1 MQLTPPAGQHRG
13 TINIA
18 VNWELNYWATRL
30 GLTPDQLIVVVAE
43 VGNNLSDVRDAVFGP
58 APRGFGE
65 APVERNHRDPLADT
79 GSSRKQ

>member
-1 MQLTPPAGQHRG
+1 MHLTPPAALHSG

-18 VNWELNYWATRL
+18 VTWELNYWATRL
-30 GLTPDQLIVVVAE
+30 GLTPDELIIVVAE
-43 VGNNLSDVRDAVFGP
+43 VGNNLTDVREAVFGP

-65 APVERNHRDPLADT
+65 TPVERRRHDPLAGT

>member
-1 MQLTPPAGQHRG
+1 MHLTPTAGHSG

-18 VNWELNYWATRL
+18 VSWELNYWATRL
-30 GLTPDQLIVVVAE
+30 GLTPDQLIVLVAE

-65 APVERNHRDPLADT
+65 APVERRHRDPLSDT
-79 GSSRKQ
+79 GNSRRQ